1 MALSLSKARARSLK
15 IDLLKNF
22 FVVLV
27 VKVLTTYKSSGSMST
42 VFDDAFVTSTAFLLA
57 AFFIYHVTVGEMV
70 EAFEGFE
77 EYEEFEHQE

>member
-1 MALSLSKARARSLK
+1 MNLSLSKARARSLK

-27 VKVLTTYKSSGSMST
+27 VKVLTTYKATGHVGK
-42 VFDDAFVTSTAFLLA
+42 VFDEAFITSTAFLLA
-57 AFFIYHVTVGEMV
+57 AFFIYHLTVGEMV

-77 EYEEFEHQE
+77 DFEEQEQD